1 VRIGDQKWLS
11 ANQKLVEEEIQ
22 QKLEVW
28 RSFPG
33 LENRTRKGA

>member
-11 ANQKLVEEEIQ
+11 TNQKLVEEEIQ

-28 RSFPG
+28 RSFPR
-33 LENRTRKGA
+33 LENRAKKGV

>member
-33 LENRTRKGA
+33 LENRARKGA